1 MELKIIIALLVVV
14 LIVVG
19 INGMLLISVRK
30 KRGTGQIQ
38 LLQKALNRA
47 RDPWHAEDEDL
58 AELSRLVADLKPN
71 GENQETQR

>member
-1 MELKIIIALLVVV
+1 MEIKIILALVVVV

-30 KRGTGQIQ
+30 KRSFGQIQ
-38 LLQKALNRA
+38 LWQKAIHRA

-71 GENQETQR
+71 GENQEKPS